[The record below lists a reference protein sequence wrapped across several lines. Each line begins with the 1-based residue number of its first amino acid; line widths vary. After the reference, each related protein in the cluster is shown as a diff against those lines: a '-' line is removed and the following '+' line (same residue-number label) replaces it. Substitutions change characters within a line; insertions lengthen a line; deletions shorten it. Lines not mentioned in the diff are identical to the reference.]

1 MSLLTS
7 PKTYAVLALF
17 QVGDAAACAVP
28 LAPIE
33 KALRDVNFPLEYRWV
48 LVVPKAAS
56 AIGLLAARRNPAL
69 ARLTTAMLALYFT
82 FAVAAHLRAHDKPQ
96 NMAPAV
102 LFLTL
107 FAAMTAQGPEVR
119 ELGRGGGRALRQ
131 CRREVSGWR
140 EVKKEL
146 L

>member
-7 PKTYAVLALF
+7 PKTYTALALF
-17 QVGDAAACAVP
+17 QAGDAVACAVP

-33 KALRDVNFPLEYRWV
+33 KALNDVHFPLEYRWI
-48 LVVPKAAS
+48 LVGSKAAS
-56 AIGLLAARRNPAL
+56 VVGLLAVNRNPAL

-82 FAVAAHLRAHDKPQ
+82 IAVSAHVRAHDKVQ

-107 FAAMTAQGPEVR
+107 FSAMTAVGPKAR
-119 ELGRGGGRALRQ
+119 
-131 CRREVSGWR
+131 S
-140 EVKKEL
+140 
-146 L
+146 

>member
-1 MSLLTS
+1 MSWLTS

-17 QVGDAAACAVP
+17 QAGDAAACAVP

-33 KALRDVNFPLEYRWV
+33 KALNDVNFPLEYRWV
-48 LVVPKAAS
+48 LVGSKVAS
-56 AIGLLAARRNPAL
+56 AIGLLAVVRNPAL

-82 FAVAAHLRAHDKPQ
+82 IAVAAHVRAHDKPQ

-107 FAAMTAQGPEVR
+107 FTAMTVVGPAR
-119 ELGRGGGRALRQ
+119 KTLAG
-131 CRREVSGWR
+131 
-140 EVKKEL
+140 
-146 L
+146 